1 MTHHHH
7 TTPSRVTYTPRVY
20 STPRAHLAFYTL
32 LDALA
37 FIMGVLL
44 GAFTLGRMMAWYY
57 FG

>member
-1 MTHHHH
+1 MSNHHH
-7 TTPSRVTYTPRVY
+7 TTPSRTN
-20 STPRAHLAFYTL
+20 STPRAYLAFYTF

-44 GAFTLGRMMAWYY
+44 GAFTLGRMMAWYF

>member
-1 MTHHHH
+1 MSNHHH
-7 TTPSRVTYTPRVY
+7 TTPSRVYN
-20 STPRAHLAFYTL
+20 TPRATLAFYTL

-57 FG
+57 FS

>member
-1 MTHHHH
+1 MTHYR
-7 TTPSRVTYTPRVY
+7 PSRVSNRTEC
-20 STPRAHLAFYTL
+20 SPRAYLAFYTF

-44 GAFTLGRMMAWYY
+44 GAFTLGRLMAWYF